1 VKRFTNGGLVRQQ
14 GGANVLQPDRNEVP
28 QWGRADLAQRG
39 RIEVPGQGGVDVHQ
53 HLWPPEFVDA
63 LRARNTA
70 PRLVGWTLH
79 LAGEPPYTVDPA
91 AHEPH
96 RRSGL
101 DRDIGRI
108 VLGLSSPLGIE
119 DLLPDDA
126 EPLLLAWHKGILSL
140 PEAFVAWA
148 AVSHVEP
155 DLSGLRALLDE
166 GFVGLQV
173 PANRMATP
181 QAIESLAEVLRVC
194 EQAGRPVL
202 VHPGPVTSAA
212 SGTPAWWAPVVDYAT
227 QLQTAWWAWQAV
239 GRSLLPHLRICFVA
253 GAGLAPLHYER
264 SAARGGPEWRA
275 DPDVFVDTSSYGRV
289 GLDSLVRV
297 LGVDALVL
305 GSDRPYS
312 APTDPGLGAA
322 ATHAVRVANPR
333 RLLQGGCP

>member
-1 VKRFTNGGLVRQQ
+1 LRQQ
-14 GGANVLQPDRNEVP
+14 GGVDGPRPAGVEVP
-28 QWGRADLAQRG
+28 QRC
-39 RIEVPGQGGVDVHQ
+39 GVDVHQ
-53 HLWPPEFVDA
+53 HLWPAEFVDA
-63 LRARNTA
+63 LRSRNTA

-79 LAGEPPYTVDPA
+79 LAGEPPYTVDPT
-91 AHEPH
+91 AHEAH
-96 RRSGL
+96 LRAGL
-101 DRDIGRI
+101 DRDIARI

-140 PEAFVAWA
+140 PEPFVAWA

-155 DLSGLRALLDE
+155 DLSGLQALLDE

-173 PANRMATP
+173 PATRMATP
-181 QAIESLAEVLRVC
+181 QAVERVAGVLRVC
-194 EQAGRPVL
+194 EQAGWPVL

-212 SGTPAWWAPVVDYAT
+212 SGQPAWWAPVVDYAT
-227 QLQTAWWAWQAV
+227 QLQAAWWAWQAV
-239 GRSLLPHLRICFVA
+239 GRSLLPRLRICFAA

-264 SAARGGPEWRA
+264 SRARGGPEWLA
-275 DPDVFVDTSSYGRV
+275 DADVFVDTSSYGHV

>member
-1 VKRFTNGGLVRQQ
+1 MRQQ
-14 GGANVLQPDRNEVP
+14 GGVNAPQPGGVEVSQPGGVEVSQQGLVEVP
-28 QWGRADLAQRG
+28 Q
-39 RIEVPGQGGVDVHQ
+39 QGGVDVHQ

-63 LRARNTA
+63 LRSRNTA

-79 LAGEPPYTVDPA
+79 LAGEPPYTVDPT

-96 RRSGL
+96 GRAGL

-140 PEAFVAWA
+140 PEPFVAWA

-155 DLSGLRALLDE
+155 DLSGLQALLDE

-173 PANRMATP
+173 PATRMATP
-181 QAIESLAEVLRVC
+181 QAIERLAEVLRVC
-194 EQAGRPVL
+194 EQASRPVL
-202 VHPGPVTSAA
+202 VHPGPVPLAA
-212 SGTPAWWAPVVDYAT
+212 PGKPAWWAPVVDYAT
-227 QLQTAWWAWQAV
+227 QLQTAWWAWQAI

-275 DPDVFVDTSSYGRV
+275 DADVFVDTSSYGRV